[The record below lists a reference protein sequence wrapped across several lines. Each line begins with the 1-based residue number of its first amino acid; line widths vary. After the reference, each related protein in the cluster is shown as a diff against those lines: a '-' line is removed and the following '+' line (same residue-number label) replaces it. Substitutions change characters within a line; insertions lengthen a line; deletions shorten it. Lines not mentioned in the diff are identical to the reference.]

1 MHSDL
6 SIASLILGAS
16 LLVKFVMLILVIA
29 SVASWALIFS
39 KRREMRQAKQEM
51 EAFEDAYN
59 AIDFSEFADKPAFDE
74 ANRKNAYAVYLY
86 LERTL

>member
-39 KRREMRQAKQEM
+39 KRREMRGSSVEETRQTNRNSPG
-51 EAFEDAYN
+51 FRPGD
-59 AIDFSEFADKPAFDE
+59 SE
-74 ANRKNAYAVYLY
+74 
-86 LERTL
+86 